1 MAKPLHGV
9 ALIRHSTSPM
19 TLDGEFYAVFLKGR
33 MSDIRFD
40 TWISAYRHFIVCED
54 MDQAA

>member
-19 TLDGEFYAVFLKGR
+19 TLDGEFYAVFIRGQ
-33 MSDIRFD
+33 MSGIRFD
-40 TWISAYRHFIVCED
+40 NWISAYRHFIVCED

>member
-9 ALIRHSTSPM
+9 ALIRHSTSPF
-19 TLDGEFYAVFLKGR
+19 TLDGEFYAVFVKGEMR
-33 MSDIRFD
+33 PIRFD
-40 TWISAYRHFIVCED
+40 TWIGAYRHFIVCED